1 MDKSLNNQNRRQ
13 NSSNDNAIVA
23 NLQIG
28 QNQCECW
35 LVCPWH
41 RRWPPSDVAV
51 QALRCLSTAFHLLQG
66 WKWILEPELWSVFSH
81 NIQNNHARFSPRLL
95 LQKRNNFPN
104 KYIFTLASLSWC
116 FLSRNVPMISLKYL
130 ASFMEDHSPHPPWE
144 SHRPHV
150 RRCQVLAGFQ
160 KWCWH
165 VALIIFKQSN
175 KNCNII

>member
-28 QNQCECW
+28 QNQCECC

-95 LQKRNNFPN
+95 LKKKKQFSKQVYIYSSFP
-104 KYIFTLASLSWC
+104 FMMLS
-116 FLSRNVPMISLKYL
+116 
-130 ASFMEDHSPHPPWE
+130 
-144 SHRPHV
+144 
-150 RRCQVLAGFQ
+150 FQ
-160 KWCWH
+160 KCSHDFPQIPGKLYGGSLPTPALRISQATRSEMPSPCWISKVMLACGPH
-165 VALIIFKQSN
+165 HIQTKQ
-175 KNCNII
+175 